1 MRKEY
6 AEYLLKK
13 TKEDYNKIAKDFAR
27 SREFIPE
34 DIRILGE
41 YTIPGERILD
51 LGCGNG
57 RLYKVLQDKEVDYF
71 GIDFSEQLI
80 KIAKTN
86 YPEAKFQV
94 ADILDLPFPNNFFDK
109 VYSIS
114 VLHQIPSREFRLQSL
129 KEVRRVL
136 KPEGLLI
143 LRVWNIFKRSNFWKL
158 FFKYSILKV
167 FLKSKLDFF
176 DVFLPWKD
184 SKGKI
189 ILKRY
194 FHCFSKKELKKIVR
208 AAGFEIKEIWDSG
221 IGKRSNIYLTAE
233 K

>member
-1 MRKEY
+1 MKKEY

-13 TKEDYNKIAKDFAR
+13 TKEDYNKIAENFTR

-34 DIRILGE
+34 DIRNLGE
-41 YTIPGERILD
+41 YTIPGEKVLD

-57 RLYKVLQDKEVDYF
+57 RFYKVLRDKKVDYF
-71 GIDFSEQLI
+71 GIDFSEELI
-80 KIAKTN
+80 KIAKN
-86 YPEAKFQV
+86 DYQKAKFRV
-94 ADILDLPFPNNFFDK
+94 TNVLNLPFPNNFFDK

-129 KEVRRVL
+129 KEARRVL

-143 LRVWNIFKRSNFWKL
+143 LRVWNIFKRPNFYKL
-158 FFKYSILKV
+158 FFKYSILKI

-189 ILKRY
+189 ILERY
-194 FHCFSKKELKKIVR
+194 YHCFSKKELKKIVR
-208 AAGFEIKEIWDSG
+208 AAGFEIKEIWGSG
-221 IGKRSNIYLTAE
+221 LGKRSNIYLTAE